1 LVWSRFRL
9 QWRWLETEQD
19 FSTRSE
25 GRNEGQWGGKN
36 WRRRTHWVRCHQYG
50 GKLEQLTY
58 GRFSADLHARQAGE
72 RVPLQVS
79 IEVTRRC
86 PLECLHCYNN
96 LPMGDMAARS
106 REMSKEEHFRVLDEL
121 VDMGCFWIL
130 YTGGE
135 IFARKDF
142 LEIYTYAKKKGF
154 LITLFTNGNL
164 VTEEI
169 ADYLVEWPPFA
180 IEITLYGRTRET
192 YESLTAI
199 PGSYDRCLR
208 GIKLLKERNLP
219 LKLKTVATSVNK
231 HEVVSMRRF
240 AEDELGVE
248 FKVDGQINPRI
259 DCSQSPLAVRLTP
272 EEVVALDLHSP
283 KEVGEYRRLAKRD
296 QENPPNLSQHDSV
309 YFCGGGKNSFSIN
322 AYGEMGICVIS
333 QLETFSVREVSL
345 RSVWEN
351 ALRELRM
358 RKRTRMTKCVECRIQ
373 SLCGMCP
380 ANGELEAGDRETPV
394 EFLCNV
400 AHLRAAAIGVE
411 TPAHGDCEFCAG
423 GGEHDALMESARRI
437 INKEIDVES
446 WSGPA
451 QVFSILNNA
460 SLTAGGCGSC
470 GGH

>member
-1 LVWSRFRL
+1 M
-9 QWRWLETEQD
+9 EQV
-19 FSTRSE
+19 S
-25 GRNEGQWGGKN
+25 
-36 WRRRTHWVRCHQYG
+36 YG
-50 GKLEQLTY
+50 A
-58 GRFSADLHARQAGE
+58 FSADVHQRHTGE

-96 LPMGDMAARS
+96 LPMSDGDARR
-106 REMSKEEHFRVLDEL
+106 REMTTEEHFRVLDEL

-154 LITLFTNGNL
+154 LITLFTNGTIM
-164 VTEEI
+164 TEEI
-169 ADYLVEWPPFA
+169 ADYLAEWPPFA

-192 YESLTAI
+192 YEALTAI

-208 GIKLLKERNLP
+208 GIKMLKDRGLP

-231 HEVVSMRRF
+231 HEILSMRQF
-240 AEDELGVE
+240 AEEELGVE

-283 KEVGEYRRLAKRD
+283 KEIAEYRRLAKRD
-296 QENPPNLSQHDSV
+296 QENPPNLADNESV
-309 YFCGGGKNSFSIN
+309 YFCGGGMNSFSIN
-322 AYGEMGICVIS
+322 PYGEMGICVIS
-333 QLETFSVREVSL
+333 QQETFSTKSIAVKE
-345 RSVWEN
+345 VWEKTV
-351 ALRELRM
+351 RELRL
-358 RKRTRMTKCVECRIQ
+358 RKRTRVTKCTQCRIQ

-380 ANGELEAGDRETPV
+380 ANGELENGDRESPV

-400 AHLRAAAIGVE
+400 AHLRAAAIGVDI
-411 TPAHGDCEFCAG
+411 PAHGDCEFCAG
-423 GGEHDALMESARRI
+423 GPEHAALLESAGRI
-437 INKEIDVES
+437 IRKEVDVES
-446 WSGPA
+446 WTGPQ
-451 QVFSILNNA
+451 QVFSILNN
-460 SLTAGGCGSC
+460 SSITAGGCGSC
-470 GGH
+470 GNH